1 MNFLNNNINQGSKL
15 KVNFSNVYFMNK
27 LKILGLSQTLASKIT
42 GTRIVSGL
50 VGASDNEMSKNIT
63 STCELPSDAVVMI
76 GDICLIREDCKWTC
90 STRLASGPQ
99 STVLAPRI

>member
-1 MNFLNNNINQGSKL
+1 MNFFNNNNNQGSKL

-27 LKILGLSQTLASKIT
+27 LQNLGLSQTIASQMTIK
-42 GTRIVSGL
+42 RIVSGL
-50 VGASDNEMSKNIT
+50 VGASESDMNKNISST
-63 STCELPSDAVVMI
+63 SVLPSEAVVLI